1 MSIFQATQ
9 SSARGSCLARSCVR
23 KFPPKLVKLP
33 DLPTPHRCTP
43 PAAPHVSARTS
54 SLLLAASLLPLGS
67 LFGGLPLRNGII
79 PLLLPCHLIVVIRR
93 QPPRASRIDL
103 LFSFFPG
110 SQCPHAHAVV
120 LGFANILFCLFERV
134 LHAIAREEGVLP
146 RLQSVVH
153 LNVLLSVV
161 SCHMST
167 RECVFFDRCDYLVS
181 ERGIHAKILPR

>member
-1 MSIFQATQ
+1 MSIFQATL

-54 SLLLAASLLPLGS
+54 SLLLAAGLLPLGS
-67 LFGGLPLRNGII
+67 LFGGLPLRICI
-79 PLLLPCHLIVVIRR
+79 MPLLLPCHLIVVIRR

-103 LFSFFPG
+103 LFSFFPS
-110 SQCPHAHAVV
+110 SQCPHADAVV

-134 LHAIAREEGVLP
+134 LHAIAREEGVLT

-153 LNVLLSVV
+153 LNVLLSAV
-161 SCHMST
+161 SCHTST
-167 RECVFFDRCDYLVS
+167 RECVFFDRWDYLVS